1 MSEPFNYSSIY
12 ILLPI
17 CQTIKPAFLVE
28 IQKAFISLFYQLKR
42 KEALLASKLLRITFA
57 E

>member
-28 IQKAFISLFYQLKR
+28 IQKAFISLFYQVKH
-42 KEALLASKLLRITFA
+42 KEALLASNLLGITCA